1 VKAKAAAWARERRPL
16 LAELEAEGIVS
27 AKAQAKALNERHVPT
42 ARGGK
47 WTARSVIN
55 IRIAAAS

>member
-1 VKAKAAAWARERRPL
+1 L
-16 LAELEAEGIVS
+16 QAEGIVS

-47 WTARSVIN
+47 CWFTS
-55 IRIAAAS
+55 IR